1 MQWIAAQKS
10 SGTNRRKDV
19 RKTLPK
25 TGSQNTVFRS
35 DKAGSK
41 VIRETVVLRMT
52 QDEFRKYQPGEIYSF
67 SESQDDARHP
77 FAILDRFN
85 EEYYL
90 GCMVTH
96 GDPEK
101 WPDNIP
107 MEPEDFE
114 REFDQGREAKVVY
127 SESRGTGSH
136 FVRVALL
143 KEVDLA
149 VKWSGQLS
157 SQGLEKMRKAIEGLD
172 PEMWGQ
178 YKVNSAQRLKTS
190 KGKK

>member
-1 MQWIAAQKS
+1 MA
-10 SGTNRRKDV
+10 
-19 RKTLPK
+19 
-25 TGSQNTVFRS
+25 
-35 DKAGSK
+35 
-41 VIRETVVLRMT
+41 
-52 QDEFRKYQPGEIYSF
+52 QDEFTEYQPGEIYSF
-67 SESQDDARHP
+67 SESHDDARHP

-90 GCMVTH
+90 GCMITH
-96 GDPEK
+96 GDPGK

-107 MEPEDFE
+107 MGPEDFE

-127 SESRGTGSH
+127 SENRGTGSH

-157 SQGLEKMRKAIEGLD
+157 SQGLEKMRKAIEGLA